1 MLRLA
6 EFLRFSTIVSKL
18 RSNQEESEVYLVLHT
33 KHERDG
39 GIQYVLVVC
48 EDKDIMAVLL
58 AHVDLIN
65 DQLFQKVKL
74 KTPKEF

>member
-18 RSNQEESEVYLVLHT
+18 RSNQEESDAYLVLHT

-39 GIQYVLVVC
+39 GMFSWYARI
-48 EDKDIMAVLL
+48 KM
-58 AHVDLIN
+58 
-65 DQLFQKVKL
+65 
-74 KTPKEF
+74 